1 MQSDMTE
8 GNAVLGER
16 VRELRLDKSMTLKAL
31 AAASGL
37 SAGMLSQIENNLVDP
52 SLATL
57 RKLATVFDSSIAA
70 LFTEPNTAAVH
81 ISTPSTRRMIGS
93 RTGEVQYERL
103 TPGRGDLEVLKTD
116 IPPGHSSSSEAWG
129 HPSSECVYVVR
140 GIFTIEVDGET
151 YELAE
156 QQSITFDSRLQHRY
170 MNLSDS
176 VTTILIAVTPP
187 AP

>member
-1 MQSDMTE
+1 
-8 GNAVLGER
+8 
-16 VRELRLDKSMTLKAL
+16 MTLKGL

-37 SAGMLSQIENNLVDP
+37 STGMLSQIENNVADP

-70 LFTEPNTAAVH
+70 LFTEPNTEAVH
-81 ISTPSTRRMIGS
+81 ISTPSTRRVIGS
-93 RTGEVQYERL
+93 RTGEFRYERL

-116 IPPGHSSSSEAWG
+116 IPPHSNTSVAWG
-129 HPSSECVYVVR
+129 HPSSECVYVMR
-140 GIFTIEVDGET
+140 GVLTIEVDGKT
-151 YELAE
+151 HELTE
-156 QQSITFDSRLQHRY
+156 EQSITFDSRLHHRY
-170 MNLSDS
+170 LNLSDS